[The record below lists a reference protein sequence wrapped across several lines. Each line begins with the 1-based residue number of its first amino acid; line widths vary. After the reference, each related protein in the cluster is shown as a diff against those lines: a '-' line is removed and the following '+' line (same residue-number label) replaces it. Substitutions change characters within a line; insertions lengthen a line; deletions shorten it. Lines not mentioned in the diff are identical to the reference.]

1 MNETSSPTEDDS
13 AGDTPPGEDAG
24 TTTTDGSTTTRMRS
38 VTETRRTTDDRLVG
52 GVCAGLARHLDIDPV
67 IVRIGFAVL
76 TFVGGAGIIMYVA
89 AWFLLPSDTGPSV
102 AADWFRLDEN
112 EEKVR
117 VGGLVLAGVLSVLA
131 IVGDSGW
138 GPGLG
143 GGWLLIPVAFLVW
156 LFVIRPR
163 QRAMTKVERREWA
176 DDVAQRARTTGRE
189 AGDRAGAAATAAADD
204 WNQRRRERRGP
215 RSKALTGLTV
225 SVVAIAMAVTR
236 LVADSQGGA
245 SWTTYVL
252 VALVVVGI
260 ALLLSSFVGDGGPLI
275 WIGLAL
281 VVSLGA
287 GTTLPSV
294 QVGELEVRPRTA
306 AEVENR
312 STHGIG
318 DVRIDL
324 SEVDDPQGL
333 LGRSV
338 AIDTGIGQTTVIVPN
353 GLNVAVDADLRAGE
367 VTVLGRTASGN
378 TTELNSP
385 AGPGR
390 ALNLTIDHTVGD
402 IEVIRQ

>member
-1 MNETSSPTEDDS
+1 MNDTSPPTEDAPS
-13 AGDTPPGEDAG
+13 AGPPRGADRG
-24 TTTTDGSTTTRMRS
+24 TTATDDSTTSRLRS
-38 VTETRRTTDDRLVG
+38 VTDARRSTDDRLVG
-52 GVCAGLARHLDIDPV
+52 GVSAGLARHLDIDPV
-67 IVRIGFAVL
+67 IVRIAFAVL
-76 TFVGGAGIIMYVA
+76 TFVGGAGIILYVA
-89 AWFLLPSDTGPSV
+89 AWFLLPSDSGPSV
-102 AADWFRLDEN
+102 AADWFRLDDN

-117 VGGLVLAGVLSVLA
+117 VGGLVLAGVVSVLA

-138 GPGLG
+138 GPGFG
-143 GGWLLIPVAFLVW
+143 GGWLLIPAAFLVW

-163 QRAMTKVERREWA
+163 QRAMTKSERREWT
-176 DDVAQRARTTGRE
+176 DDVAQRARTAGRE
-189 AGDRAGAAATAAADD
+189 MGDRAGAAATTATQD
-204 WNQRRRERRGP
+204 WNQRRRERRTP

-236 LVADSQGGA
+236 LVADSRGGA

-252 VALVVVGI
+252 VALAVIGV
-260 ALLLSSFVGDGGPLI
+260 ALLLSTFVGDGGPLI

-281 VVSLGA
+281 VVALGA
-287 GTTLPSV
+287 GSTLPSP
-294 QVGELEVRPRTA
+294 QIGELDVRPQTA

-312 STHGIG
+312 YTHGIG
-318 DVRIDL
+318 EVRIDL
-324 SEVDDPQGL
+324 SEVDDPQAL

-353 GLNVAVDADLRAGE
+353 GLNVAVDADLKAGE
-367 VTVLGRTASGN
+367 VTVLGRSASGN
-378 TTELNSP
+378 TTQLDSP